1 MKKGLAVLSGL
12 AAAGA
17 AVSSGLMYL
26 KKKDICPRCEV
37 KKALAKTKI
46 HYTKDEM
53 YNNGA
58 ALTPPMGWSSW
69 NLFRHKIDENV
80 ILGIAKAMKESGLA
94 DAGYVYVNL
103 DDCWQS
109 SMRDENGRI
118 TQITDS
124 NGNITVITR
133 S

>member
-1 MKKGLAVLSGL
+1 MKKGLAVLSGM

-17 AVSSGLMYL
+17 ALGSSLLYF
-26 KKKDICPRCEV
+26 KKNNICPRCEI

-69 NLFRHKIDENV
+69 NTFRHTIDESL
-80 ILGIAKAMKESGLA
+80 IKEIADAMKKTGLLE
-94 DAGYVYVNL
+94 AGYKYINL

-109 SMRDENGRI
+109 
-118 TQITDS
+118 
-124 NGNITVITR
+124 
-133 S
+133 